1 MVLCVFLCL
10 AMGYL
15 LGCIQTGFIIGKIN
29 HIDIRDY
36 GSGNSGTTNTLR
48 TLGKTAALLTFL
60 GDSSK
65 GLIAVNIARYILIP
79 QFGGMAHEA
88 TLWLVTGFAVVIGHN
103 FPFYLHFKGGK
114 GIATTGGVIF
124 AFDWRLA
131 DLFCCDGDQ
140 QICITGFHL
149 HGAGDPIYFI
159 FQQSPRLAAC
169 SGGMCVYGHGRMAP
183 QGKYRPAHSRDGK
196 QTRTE
201 SKTLGGNYEK
211 G

>member
-79 QFGGMAHEA
+79 QFG
-88 TLWLVTGFAVVIGHN
+88 W
-103 FPFYLHFKGGK
+103 
-114 GIATTGGVIF
+114 
-124 AFDWRLA
+124 
-131 DLFCCDGDQ
+131 
-140 QICITGFHL
+140 
-149 HGAGDPIYFI
+149 
-159 FQQSPRLAAC
+159 
-169 SGGMCVYGHGRMAP
+169 
-183 QGKYRPAHSRDGK
+183 
-196 QTRTE
+196 
-201 SKTLGGNYEK
+201 
-211 G
+211 

>member
-36 GSGNSGTTNTLR
+36 GSGNSGTTNALR

-124 AFDWRLA
+124 AFDWRLG
-131 DLFCCDGDQ
+131 LLCLLIFSVVTGISKYVSLGS
-140 QICITGFHL
+140 ICMVLVIPFILYFSSPHDWQLVAVGCVFTAMAVWRHRANIGRL
-149 HGAGDPIYFI
+149 IHG
-159 FQQSPRLAAC
+159 
-169 SGGMCVYGHGRMAP
+169 
-183 QGKYRPAHSRDGK
+183 
-196 QTRTE
+196 TE
-201 SKTLGGNYEK
+201 NKLGQK
-211 G
+211 VKR

>member
-1 MVLCVFLCL
+1 MFFSAWPWDICWAVFRQD
-10 AMGYL
+10 L
-15 LGCIQTGFIIGKIN
+15 LSEKSII
-29 HIDIRDY
+29 
-36 GSGNSGTTNTLR
+36 TTNTLR

-124 AFDWRLA
+124 AFDWRLG
-131 DLFCCDGDQ
+131 LLCLLIFSVVTGISKYVSLGS
-140 QICITGFHL
+140 ICMVLVIPFILYFSSPHDWQLVAVGCVFTAMAVWRHRANIGRL
-149 HGAGDPIYFI
+149 IHG
-159 FQQSPRLAAC
+159 
-169 SGGMCVYGHGRMAP
+169 
-183 QGKYRPAHSRDGK
+183 
-196 QTRTE
+196 TE
-201 SKTLGGNYEK
+201 NKLGQK
-211 G
+211 VKR

>member
-103 FPFYLHFKGGK
+103 FLFTCILKEGK
-114 GIATTGGVIF
+114 GS
-124 AFDWRLA
+124 L
-131 DLFCCDGDQ
+131 Q
-140 QICITGFHL
+140 Q
-149 HGAGDPIYFI
+149 
-159 FQQSPRLAAC
+159 AA
-169 SGGMCVYGHGRMAP
+169 
-183 QGKYRPAHSRDGK
+183 
-196 QTRTE
+196 
-201 SKTLGGNYEK
+201 
-211 G
+211 